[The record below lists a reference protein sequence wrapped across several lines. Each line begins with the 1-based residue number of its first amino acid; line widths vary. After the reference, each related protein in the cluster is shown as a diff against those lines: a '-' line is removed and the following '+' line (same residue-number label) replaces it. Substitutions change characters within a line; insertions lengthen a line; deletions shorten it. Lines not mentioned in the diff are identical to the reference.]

1 VERRERR
8 GRLAL
13 PGKGAG
19 GAVSVAAASIVA
31 LSVGAAW
38 AVRGRSSAVFA
49 PSRWRGDRRRK
60 SIALTFDDGPSP
72 STPRLLELLSLYGV
86 RATFFAVG
94 RNVERHPAIARE
106 IVAAGHD
113 IENHS
118 YSHPLFAGKRPSFV
132 EEEFARAQRA
142 ITSATDRTA
151 RWLRAPYGVR
161 WFGFR
166 EAQKRLGLEA
176 VMWSVIGLD
185 WKLPAPAIAQKVLAR
200 ITKGDIICLH
210 DGRGTLENPNIGPT
224 IEAVRR
230 ILPVLLDAGYHFE
243 TISEILWAPTQSLT
257 TN

>member
-1 VERRERR
+1 MF
-8 GRLAL
+8 AA
-13 PGKGAG
+13 GA
-19 GAVSVAAASIVA
+19 AC
-31 LSVGAAW
+31 LGAAW

-49 PSRWRGDRRRK
+49 PSRWRGDRSRK
-60 SIALTFDDGPSP
+60 SVAITFDDGPSP
-72 STPRLLELLSLYGV
+72 STPRLLELLARYGV

-94 RNVERHPAIARE
+94 RNVERHPVIARD

-118 YSHPLFAGKRPSFV
+118 YSHPLFAGKRPSIV
-132 EEEFARAQRA
+132 EEEFAAAQRA
-142 ITSATDRTA
+142 ISGATGRMP

-166 EAQKRLGLEA
+166 EAQRRLSLRA

-185 WKLPAPAIAQKVLAR
+185 WKLPGPAIAQKVL
-200 ITKGDIICLH
+200 TSTGEGDIICLH
-210 DGRGTLENPNIGPT
+210 DGRGMLENPDIGPT

-230 ILPVLLDAGYHFE
+230 ILPALLDTGYHFE
-243 TISEILWAPTQSLT
+243 TISEILWTPTLSLT

>member
-1 VERRERR
+1 MESGERRD
-8 GRLAL
+8 RLAL
-13 PGKGAG
+13 LALATASAG
-19 GAVSVAAASIVA
+19 A
-31 LSVGAAW
+31 LSAGAAW
-38 AVRGRSSAVFA
+38 AVRGRSAAVFA
-49 PSRWRGDRRRK
+49 PSHWRGDRRRK

-72 STPRLLELLSLYGV
+72 STPRLLELLSRYEV

-94 RNVERHPAIARE
+94 RNVERHPGIARE

-132 EEEFARAQRA
+132 EEEFARAQRV
-142 ITSATDRTA
+142 ISGVTGRVP

-166 EAQKRLGLEA
+166 EAQRRLALDA
-176 VMWSVIGLD
+176 VMWTVPGLD
-185 WKLPAPAIAQKVLAR
+185 WKLPALAIAQKVLTRAG
-200 ITKGDIICLH
+200 KGDIICLH
-210 DGRGTLENPNIGPT
+210 DGRGTLENPDIGPT

-230 ILPVLLDAGYHFE
+230 ILPALLDAGYHFE